1 MNARGLQGVERT
13 WPLENIKTKTSINP
27 SMYVFALYEPITTPH
42 DFEIKFSTGEH
53 ALGMDASIP

>member
-1 MNARGLQGVERT
+1 
-13 WPLENIKTKTSINP
+13 
-27 SMYVFALYEPITTPH
+27 MYVFALYEPITTPH